1 MPRRRAGKTMGQYEK
16 LLLAILS
23 GTKDK
28 NLLFS
33 DLRLVL
39 ERLDF
44 QCRIKG
50 DHFIYTKTGV
60 EEIINIQPAGNMAKP
75 YQVKQVRGVILKY
88 QLGGG
93 VHEI

>member
-1 MPRRRAGKTMGQYEK
+1 MSQYEK

-23 GTKDK
+23 GTRDK
-28 NLLFS
+28 NFLFS

-50 DHFIYTKTGV
+50 DHFIYTKDGI
-60 EEIINIQPAGNMAKP
+60 EEIINIQPMGNMAMP